1 MYFPPVHPLITHAVW
16 RLGRLRRRPM
26 THIVRELLRDALA
39 RQPDL
44 PSDVRASLP
53 SEPAG
58 RAAREAA

>member
-44 PSDVRASLP
+44 PSDIRSSLFPATADASVQ
-53 SEPAG
+53 
-58 RAAREAA
+58 EAA